1 MTPSLPYLPPE
12 VVVRLVHRDS
22 YPELW
27 DSHRRQAVRVV
38 PARRR
43 LRPIPFGA
51 VRAKLANGGLIG
63 AIAGRVARLNPA
75 RGH

>member
-1 MTPSLPYLPPE
+1 MTPYLPPE
-12 VVVRLVHRDS
+12 VVARLAHRDS

-27 DSHRRQAVRVV
+27 DGYRRQAIPVV

-43 LRPIPFGA
+43 LRPIPFAA
-51 VRAKLANGGLIG
+51 VRAKLSNGGMIG
-63 AIAGRVARLNPA
+63 TIGGRIARLSPA

>member
-1 MTPSLPYLPPE
+1 MTPYLPPD
-12 VVVRLVHRDS
+12 VVARLVHRDS

-27 DSHRRQAVRVV
+27 GSYRRQAVPVV

-43 LRPIPFGA
+43 LRPIAFGA
-51 VRAKLANGGLIG
+51 VRAKLSSGGLIG
-63 AIAGRVARLNPA
+63 VIAGRVARLSPA